1 MIKNECETPY
11 QCLTSFPIKNI
22 FDELRLINKFFM
34 KVFYQIRSERQYPKH
49 FLYFNPL
56 MANPTK
62 LSKNSNNLSV
72 TANSRLIV

>member
-1 MIKNECETPY
+1 MIINECETPY
-11 QCLTSFPIKNI
+11 QCLTSFLIKNI

-34 KVFYQIRSERQYPKH
+34 KVFYQIPYERQYPKH

-56 MANPTK
+56 IANPRK